1 MTHSLTDPPTGVGAR
16 RCHRI
21 WKARKAKKREFE
33 TFGAKWRLLPL
44 HCNNG
49 ATMGVLVCIQKWKAF
64 FNAQWRGGKKLSHTH
79 RSVPMSLGRP
89 FFWVF
94 LECCGIVF
102 ASIFIFLGSCCCF
115 KQPAWEGKAFVRER
129 LSHSNDAHDEQTWKA
144 QKVRKPGKTDRPIDL
159 CTHPSMVSRLK
170 AAILNFRVWSYANL
184 WYCWKSIWGRN
195 ILIRV
200 CLICLLN
207 VETWHANLY
216 EWFSWPTCVSQK

>member
-1 MTHSLTDPPTGVGAR
+1 MRFIPKCHPNLGMRLSLNQDFWGGNCGTFPGLVVAIFVKMLQNLQNKLGDAIAISKSETINDSLTDPPTGVGAR

-89 FFWVF
+89 FFF
-94 LECCGIVF
+94 
-102 ASIFIFLGSCCCF
+102 
-115 KQPAWEGKAFVRER
+115 
-129 LSHSNDAHDEQTWKA
+129 
-144 QKVRKPGKTDRPIDL
+144 
-159 CTHPSMVSRLK
+159 
-170 AAILNFRVWSYANL
+170 
-184 WYCWKSIWGRN
+184 
-195 ILIRV
+195 
-200 CLICLLN
+200 
-207 VETWHANLY
+207 
-216 EWFSWPTCVSQK
+216 